1 MGYSLKS
8 AHTYIHTYIGSVPL
22 PFFGVKKNIKDFL
35 KGVLCPFFH
44 GRDAPF
50 CFLRQFKN

>member
-22 PFFGVKKNIKDFL
+22 PFCGVKKNIKDFL

-44 GRDAPF
+44 ERDAPF